1 MPTWAAVSLGAVIVE
16 RHITLDR
23 ASYGSDQAASL
34 EQKGLRDL
42 VDVLRKIPT
51 IIGKEEK
58 HILDIEKEVAQKLRY
73 WEK

>member
-1 MPTWAAVSLGAVIVE
+1 MYRYKIYY
-16 RHITLDR
+16 TL
-23 ASYGSDQAASL
+23 
-34 EQKGLRDL
+34 
-42 VDVLRKIPT
+42 DVLRKIPT